1 MKKILLA
8 DSLDKEAIDRLKALP
23 QFEVTLKTGLVEE
36 ELVKT
41 IPGFHA
47 VVVRSATKI
56 TRKVIEAATDLE
68 LIVRAGIGLD
78 NIDCEAAKEKGIRV
92 ANTPAATS
100 ISVAE
105 HTFGLMLAAVRQ
117 HGRANLS
124 MKEHKW
130 EKKTLSGTEL
140 YGKTLGLI
148 GLGRIGQEVA
158 KRALAFGMKV
168 IAYDIIPILTE
179 LPVKQVSFDELLA
192 EADIISLH
200 LPLTKDTKHMISRA
214 EFDRMKIGVILIN
227 AARGGIVDEAA
238 LLEALNSGK
247 VRAAALDVFEKE
259 PPTDFSLIDHLNV
272 IATPHIG
279 AAAEEGQK
287 RAGLEVVKILEEQLS

>member
-1 MKKILLA
+1 MKKVLLA
-8 DSLDKEAIDRLKALP
+8 DSLDKEAIDKLKALP
-23 QFEVTLKTGLVEE
+23 QFDVTLKTGQDEA

-41 IPGFHA
+41 IPGFQA

-56 TRKVIEAATDLE
+56 TRKVIEAATNLE

-78 NIDCEAAKEKGIRV
+78 NIDCEAAKEKGIQV

-105 HTFGLMLAAVRQ
+105 HAFGLMLAAVRQ

-130 EKKTLSGTEL
+130 EKKAISGTEL

-148 GLGRIGQEVA
+148 GLGRIGKEVA

-168 IAYDIIPILTE
+168 IAYDVVKIETE
-179 LPVKQVSFDELLA
+179 LDVKQVGLAELL
-192 EADIISLH
+192 EQADILSLH
-200 LPLTKDTKHMISRA
+200 LPLTKETRHMISRP
-214 EFDRMKIGVILIN
+214 EFDKMKNGVILVN

-247 VRAAALDVFEKE
+247 VRAAAIDVFEKE
-259 PPTDFSLIDHLNV
+259 PPVDYSLIDHPHV

-287 RAGLEVVKILEEQLS
+287 RAGLEVVKILQERLK